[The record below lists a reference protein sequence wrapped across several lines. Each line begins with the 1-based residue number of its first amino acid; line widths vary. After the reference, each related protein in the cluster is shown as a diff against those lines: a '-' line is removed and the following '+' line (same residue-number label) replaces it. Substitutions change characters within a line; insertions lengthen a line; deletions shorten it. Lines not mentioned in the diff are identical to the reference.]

1 VDAQPKLKHNDGSYI
16 MQTLPN
22 NWYRRLNYVLGVG
35 QLLLLAVYG
44 WLQIS
49 NQQLAADLGFSAA
62 ALALLGIGAISSLII
77 GPFIAR
83 KSAMSAGLI
92 GFFTMLFAVT
102 SLIAFSGDVA
112 ESIFYPLTIMIGF
125 ASGMFGYV
133 VAILYGFLINSAI
146 GFELLGLVESSIS
159 TERGIILII
168 ANVAAIAGG
177 YLLWRRHF
185 ITVNGKDQRL
195 DSLTTELEAEQLR
208 SEILFNAIGEG
219 VIATEING
227 KIQLINPAACKI
239 TDWEQTDA
247 INVDVTSVLRL
258 IKAEGET
265 EQEVVGRDH
274 PFVRAISERADI
286 TLDDSMLSTHTN
298 KRVELSITV
307 SPIII
312 NGEVQGAVA
321 VFRDVTEQRK
331 QERQRAEFI
340 STASHEMRTPVA
352 AIEGYLALAMNQNV
366 STIDGKARSYLEK
379 AHESTRHLGNLF
391 KDLLTA
397 AKSEDGRLT
406 NHPEVVEVNSLL
418 EKISEDLR
426 FSAEEKGLKMVYT
439 TAGED
444 ETRISVNRVAPLYYI
459 HVDPE
464 RMREVVTNL
473 ITNAI
478 KFTEEGQ
485 ITIGLRANQE
495 SVQITIADT
504 GYGIPKDDIDHLFQK
519 FYRVDNSATRTIGGT
534 GLGLFISRNIV
545 EMYKG
550 RIWVDSEIGEGS
562 TFYIN
567 LPRLSKDQADELKKS
582 EAVTTAPMQVE
593 QTL

>member
-1 VDAQPKLKHNDGSYI
+1 

-219 VIATEING
+219 VIATDING

-582 EAVTTAPMQVE
+582 EAVTAAPMQVE

>member
-1 VDAQPKLKHNDGSYI
+1 
-16 MQTLPN
+16 
-22 NWYRRLNYVLGVG
+22 
-35 QLLLLAVYG
+35 
-44 WLQIS
+44 
-49 NQQLAADLGFSAA
+49 
-62 ALALLGIGAISSLII
+62 
-77 GPFIAR
+77 
-83 KSAMSAGLI
+83 
-92 GFFTMLFAVT
+92 
-102 SLIAFSGDVA
+102 
-112 ESIFYPLTIMIGF
+112 
-125 ASGMFGYV
+125 
-133 VAILYGFLINSAI
+133 
-146 GFELLGLVESSIS
+146 
-159 TERGIILII
+159 
-168 ANVAAIAGG
+168 
-177 YLLWRRHF
+177 
-185 ITVNGKDQRL
+185 
-195 DSLTTELEAEQLR
+195 
-208 SEILFNAIGEG
+208 
-219 VIATEING
+219 
-227 KIQLINPAACKI
+227 
-239 TDWEQTDA
+239 
-247 INVDVTSVLRL
+247 
-258 IKAEGET
+258 
-265 EQEVVGRDH
+265 VGRDH

-582 EAVTTAPMQVE
+582 EAVTAAPMQVE

>member
-1 VDAQPKLKHNDGSYI
+1 